1 MESNLP
7 VTRNINIKIDS
18 KHYIENIIH
27 NTSSYAAPMPL
38 HPINGIDNLLTL

>member
-18 KHYIENIIH
+18 KHYIENIIYK
-27 NTSSYAAPMPL
+27 TSSCAKFSSA
-38 HPINGIDNLLTL
+38 IVSNQWNW